1 MITKDVLNEYV
12 RIMSGCDVD
21 PNLTLV
27 DFSFNE
33 KQRNIVNLVNN
44 EAKKD
49 KKLDNLLEDLKYSN
63 NKKALIEEYF
73 NKREKTKVKEE
84 KKESKKNN
92 IHNIGNYGRV
102 NVNNYGF
109 IDTTS
114 LASIIVITAS
124 ILTIIISLGTR

>member
-1 MITKDVLNEYV
+1 MITKEVLNEYV

-33 KQRNIVNLVNN
+33 KQRNVVNLVNN

-49 KKLDNLLEDLKYSN
+49 KKLANLLDDLKYSN

-73 NKREKTKVKEE
+73 NKQEKTKVKVE
-84 KKESKKNN
+84 KKESKKNDHTVSN
-92 IHNIGNYGRV
+92 GVRV